1 MFKIYLRGIGMLV
14 GMIFGAGVF
23 ALPYS
28 FARAGLFWGLAHFAI
43 TFSILLFL
51 HFLYGEVAYYTKGKH
66 RFTGYVEIFLGKK
79 AKCFALI
86 TTIASYYGTLLVYG
100 LLGGLFLFNI
110 FGNSSA
116 FKFSVIFFATG
127 AILSLFNFEKIAL
140 INFFLTIPIFGFVI
154 YLLFASFPLIDINNF
169 AAGAKP
175 IFNNGWF
182 LPYGVWLFALGGF
195 AVLPETRDIFSKSPI
210 KSFKKVI
217 FISLALSA
225 LFYFLFVAAVW
236 GVSGPLTTKD
246 ALSGILPVLGGKAI
260 LIGSLIGFLA
270 VFTSFLALAI
280 DAKNIFFFDY
290 NISHS
295 RAWFLTVAPPL
306 ILFFL
311 GAADFVKILSIVG
324 ALGLGALGVFII
336 FMARSLR
343 KKIKEDGSAQIL
355 KPTNGEHAKPA
366 TLLQFIVL
374 ASVIAGALFE
384 LWQIFF

>member
-1 MFKIYLRGIGMLV
+1 
-14 GMIFGAGVF
+14 
-23 ALPYS
+23 
-28 FARAGLFWGLAHFAI
+28 
-43 TFSILLFL
+43 
-51 HFLYGEVAYYTKGKH
+51 
-66 RFTGYVEIFLGKK
+66 
-79 AKCFALI
+79 
-86 TTIASYYGTLLVYG
+86 
-100 LLGGLFLFNI
+100 
-110 FGNSSA
+110 
-116 FKFSVIFFATG
+116 
-127 AILSLFNFEKIAL
+127 
-140 INFFLTIPIFGFVI
+140 
-154 YLLFASFPLIDINNF
+154 
-169 AAGAKP
+169 
-175 IFNNGWF
+175 
-182 LPYGVWLFALGGF
+182 
-195 AVLPETRDIFSKSPI
+195 
-210 KSFKKVI
+210 
-217 FISLALSA
+217 
-225 LFYFLFVAAVW
+225 
-236 GVSGPLTTKD
+236 
-246 ALSGILPVLGGKAI
+246 
-260 LIGSLIGFLA
+260 

-384 LWQIFF
+384 LWQIFS